1 MGWFRMT
8 ATQSTVRKAALFA
21 ATILFVAGLLSLLNW
36 VPLIIQ
42 KQKLKS
48 FSSPDAAAKELHI
61 RKIYLPSY
69 LPEHLNLAWPPS
81 EVYGQDAPFS
91 AVVMYLSFKQ
101 KQEIGLALHQSDANA
116 PYLFEP
122 LIKIRPGQNSKQISL
137 KGRRAMLVP
146 AVCDNNTPCNQLS
159 WDENGMVITLIGKFS
174 AQDII
179 KIASSMIP
187 DA

>member
-1 MGWFRMT
+1 MT
-8 ATQSTVRKAALFA
+8 TTLSIARKAALFA
-21 ATILFVAGLLSLLNW
+21 ATILFITGVISLLNW
-36 VPLIIQ
+36 IPLIMQ

-48 FSSPDAAAKELHI
+48 FSSTDAAAKELHI

-81 EVYGQDAPFS
+81 EIYGQDTPFG
-91 AVVMYLSFKQ
+91 AVAMYLSFKQ
-101 KQEIGLALHQSDANA
+101 RQEIGLSLHQADANA
-116 PYLFEP
+116 PYQLEP
-122 LIKIRPGQNSKQISL
+122 RLKILSERTARQIVI
-137 KGRRAMLVP
+137 KGRKATLLV
-146 AVCDNNTPCNQLS
+146 AICDKNTPCSQLS
-159 WDENGMVITLIGKFS
+159 WDEHGTVITVTGKFS